1 MSELSL
7 AEQAVYSTVKLTAF
21 KNGTAISTGTGF
33 FYHFVNSE
41 TSTCPAIVT
50 NKHVVNGAD
59 QILATCHIADKDKKP
74 SGRFIDL
81 KIPTSLATVNH
92 PSSEIDLCALM
103 ISPLLQDAINKGTPV
118 FYVTLDKKL
127 IPETDD
133 WQFFDAI
140 ENVTMIGCPNGIS
153 DEANNLP
160 IVRRG
165 ITASSLR
172 RNYNN
177 KPEFV
182 VDMAC
187 FPGSSGSPI
196 FILDQSGYLDRKSN
210 QYLMGATRLNLI
222 GILYAGP
229 LITNNGSIIL
239 AQTPRIEV
247 AAMMHLGNCIKA
259 TELHAIDQLVES
271 LSKNQ

>member
-1 MSELSL
+1 MSALSL

-33 FYHFVNSE
+33 FYHFADNGY
-41 TSTCPAIVT
+41 TNCPAIVT

-59 QILATCHIADKDKKP
+59 QIMATCHIADQDKNP
-74 SGRFIDL
+74 SGRFINL
-81 KIPTSLATVNH
+81 KIPTVPSVVNH
-92 PSSEIDLCALM
+92 PNSEIDLCALM
-103 ISPLLQDAINKGTPV
+103 ISPLLQNAISQGTPV
-118 FYVTLDKKL
+118 FYVALDKKL
-127 IPETDD
+127 IPQSND

-172 RNYNN
+172 RDYNN
-177 KPEFV
+177 RPEFV

-196 FILDQSGYLDRKSN
+196 FILDQSGYLDRKSK
-210 QYLMGATRLNLI
+210 QYLMGATRIYLI

-229 LITNNGSIIL
+229 LITNNGSIVL
-239 AQTPRIEV
+239 AQPPRVEV

-259 TELHAIDQLVES
+259 TELNIIDKLVES
-271 LSKNQ
+271 ISKNQ